1 MRGSLNHHSAFR
13 IRCWGQRWK
22 TKMQLDAHKSFC
34 RQHTLKLIMSS
45 RLVCLALY
53 SARCWSEACLQHIHR
68 KHAHWNAHRVKSAS
82 RKERTE
88 CIFKRNSSS
97 SLWHGQQMCGL
108 HCVWQSHMCTPHF
121 HGKVILFSSLQRP
134 QKSAMI
140 SSFRK
145 NWFKMG
151 KTESLPSQR
160 ILSSLNLENQSRIL
174 SVKHLVFYISV
185 YIVLIFNICT
195 YTVCIPILL
204 YFLGVMPLIY
214 FSRSCNGDLM
224 STRSCSELEN
234 KIIRQKMWYYIGKGA
249 GGGETGRGSKRKIKE
264 DEWAPWPF
272 WAAAQ
277 DQSEGGA
284 ANRDEG
290 RERVWLKGDRWVR
303 LI

>member
-1 MRGSLNHHSAFR
+1 MRGRLNQHFAFR

-34 RQHTLKLIMSS
+34 RQDTLKLIMSS

-53 SARCWSEACLQHIHR
+53 SARWWSEACLQQIHR
-68 KHAHWNAHRVKSAS
+68 KHAHSNAHRGKSAS

-88 CIFKRNSSS
+88 CVFKRNSSS

-151 KTESLPSQR
+151 KAESLPSQR
-160 ILSSLNLENQSRIL
+160 ILSSLNLENQSWIL
-174 SVKHLVFYISV
+174 SIKHLVFLYLCIYSSDFQHMYIYGLYSPPALV
-185 YIVLIFNICT
+185 FRHHAT
-195 YTVCIPILL
+195 HIL
-204 YFLGVMPLIY
+204 
-214 FSRSCNGDLM
+214 FSKLRWWFD
-224 STRSCSELEN
+224 EH
-234 KIIRQKMWYYIGKGA
+234 QKLLGA
-249 GGGETGRGSKRKIKE
+249 GKQNNKRETLILKL
-264 DEWAPWPF
+264 
-272 WAAAQ
+272 
-277 DQSEGGA
+277 EGGWWWWDWRGKLKRM
-284 ANRDEG
+284 NEQPGLFGQLPRIDQTEG
-290 RERVWLKGDRWVR
+290 L
-303 LI
+303 LIGMRGEKEEFD